1 MCGQLK
7 LLLTAALSGPRR
19 MLTLASRYSWDS
31 STSTFSVTLP
41 ALGNHND
48 NLPYMHLL
56 PVGGWYNV
64 FERKRDGHNLMF
76 NAPEFAESLDIFN
89 KYATIRNIA

>member
-1 MCGQLK
+1 
-7 LLLTAALSGPRR
+7 
-19 MLTLASRYSWDS
+19 
-31 STSTFSVTLP
+31 
-41 ALGNHND
+41 
-48 NLPYMHLL
+48 MHQL

-76 NAPEFAESLDIFN
+76 NAPEFAESSDIFN